1 MGAYRARADAHHRA
15 VLPLG
20 TDEEI
25 AEPNARATVSGAC
38 VTSPLPAGT
47 APGAGATPIDQSFVQ
62 AIAGVVRQP
71 RSTFQRAVSHPRW
84 VLLLLVTTLASAASG
99 VALMET
105 AVGRQALVEQWER
118 TATAFGRPLD
128 DRRYE
133 RLQELSERGGVGY
146 AVANA
151 LISGPVLAIGV
162 ALALRLIFRGDAT
175 FRQVMTVT
183 TYAGV
188 ILAVR
193 QLVAAPV
200 SYVRESTSSATTLAS
215 WFSMGDEASPVA
227 RFLGAL
233 DVFVIWWAVVLAIGV
248 SVLYRRRART
258 VAVTFVGIYA
268 ALAVLLAI
276 VMAITG
282 GSA

>member
-47 APGAGATPIDQSFVQ
+47 APGAGAKPIDQSFVQ

-84 VLLLLVTTLASAASG
+84 ALLLLVTTVASAASG

-105 AVGRQALVEQWER
+105 AIGRQALVDQWER
-118 TATAFGRPLD
+118 TAAAFGRPLD
-128 DRRYE
+128 DQAYG
-133 RLQELSERGGVGY
+133 RLEELSERDSAGY

-151 LISGPVLAIGV
+151 LLSGPVLAIGV
-162 ALALRLIFRGDAT
+162 AVALRLIFRGDAT

-188 ILAVR
+188 ILALR
-193 QLVAAPV
+193 QVVAAPV
-200 SYVRESTSSATTLAS
+200 SYMRESTSSATTLAS
-215 WFSMGDEASPVA
+215 WFSVGDEASLPA
-227 RFLGAL
+227 RFLGSV

-248 SVLYRRRART
+248 SVLYRRPART
-258 VAVTFVGIYA
+258 VAVTFV
-268 ALAVLLAI
+268 
-276 VMAITG
+276 
-282 GSA
+282 